1 MRSCHHRLVSS
12 PLIEEGTAALRDGDA
27 VAARR
32 AFEVALAEIESG
44 EALEGLAEAL
54 YLEREYSASA
64 AHYERAYSLY
74 RRERQHMAAGR
85 AARTL
90 AWITGN
96 VLGHWAVRSGW
107 LARARTILEEA
118 GQDRPERGWLLIISA
133 FTEPDAQ
140 VRETLLGEAIAIGRR
155 FGDPDIEFLALGY
168 LGGLFVMTDRVEKG
182 MEALAALCAGEPT
195 ELATVDEIFCGL
207 LWACE
212 LVNDVP
218 RADQWMRT
226 AAERMRRSNVVAAFC
241 RAHYGGILTAAGRW
255 QEAEVELLAAARHF
269 DQGMPE
275 RRDAA
280 VIRLAGLRVRQ
291 GRLEEAALLLQ
302 GLEQHPDVVPTLAA
316 LHLARGDTALAR
328 DLLERATEGSD
339 HEVPTVGAS
348 TMMGPLL
355 ALLVDVHL
363 EQGSVDDAARIARR
377 LDRIAQGQRTPYL
390 RAIAAFAEGRV
401 RVASGQRDARVC
413 LHQALE
419 GFARAQLPMELAR
432 THLEMARA
440 LSERAPEVAIAEARA
455 ALQDFERLDAARHA
469 DAAGALLRS
478 LGAPIR
484 TGPKGTGALTRREAE
499 VLQLIGAGLSNPE
512 IADRLYITR
521 KTVETHVGNL
531 LAKLGLRNRA
541 EAAAFVT
548 RSKFSR

>member
-1 MRSCHHRLVSS
+1 M
-12 PLIEEGTAALRDGDA
+12 AALRDGDA

-32 AFEVALAEIESG
+32 AFELALAERESG
-44 EALEGLAEAL
+44 EVLEGLAEAL
-54 YLEREYSASA
+54 YLEREYPASA
-64 AHYERAYSLY
+64 ARYERAYSVY

-96 VLGHWAVRSGW
+96 VLGGWAVRSGW

-118 GQDRPERGWLLIISA
+118 GQDRPERGWVLIIKA

-140 VRETLLGEAIAIGRR
+140 VREALLGEAIAIGRR
-155 FGDPDIEFLALGY
+155 FGDPDIEFLALAY
-168 LGGLFVMTDRVEKG
+168 LGGLFVMTDRVEEG
-182 MEALAALCAGEPT
+182 LALSDEALAALCAGEPT

-218 RADQWMRT
+218 RADQWMRA

-255 QEAEVELLAAARHF
+255 QEAETELLEAARHF
-269 DQGMPE
+269 DQGMSE
-275 RRDAA
+275 RRAAA

-291 GRLEEAALLLQ
+291 GRLEEAALLLE

-316 LHLARGDTALAR
+316 LQLARGDTALAR
-328 DLLERATEGSD
+328 DLLERATGGSD
-339 HEVPTVGAS
+339 HEVPTVGES
-348 TMMGPLL
+348 TMLGPLL
-355 ALLVDVHL
+355 ALLVDVYL
-363 EQGSVDDAARIARR
+363 EQGSVDDAARVAQR
-377 LDRIAQGQRTPYL
+377 LDRIAQAQRGSYL
-390 RAIAAFAEGRV
+390 RAVAAFAKGRV
-401 RVASGQRDARVC
+401 CIASGTGDARAC
-413 LHQALE
+413 LHQALA

-440 LSERAPEVAIAEARA
+440 LSERAPEVAIAEART

-484 TGPKGTGALTRREAE
+484 TGPKGTGALTKREAE
-499 VLQLIGAGLSNPE
+499 VLQLIGVGLSNPE

-548 RSKFSR
+548 RDNFSR